1 MNTYRSVPFA
11 GTLHRNTFCSE
22 RRKGGSTTC
31 QVHGKQKRDGQL
43 HSTHSTVQFTHLP
56 HLGESRRFRFD
67 RFAFPGV
74 GQTAFTSSTR
84 RRLSFSS
91 PPRHSPPAAGLLR
104 EVNPTRETLSLS
116 LSRSYFDWLGCPR
129 GVRRYAAEERFFDSL
144 VASGFALPRSSP
156 WHLILFPSPRT
167 SGFPPVDNATD
178 RPSCGQR
185 RLCCL
190 SLYASLPPQAGPRW
204 SVVR

>member
-1 MNTYRSVPFA
+1 MSGPWKTKKGWSTPLHSLHGPIYAPPPPRRVATLPIRSVRVP
-11 GTLHRNTFCSE
+11 
-22 RRKGGSTTC
+22 
-31 QVHGKQKRDGQL
+31 
-43 HSTHSTVQFTHLP
+43 
-56 HLGESRRFRFD
+56 
-67 RFAFPGV
+67 
-74 GQTAFTSSTR
+74 R
-84 RRLSFSS
+84 RRTDSLHVVYTSTPQLLLPTPPLPAGRRSS
-91 PPRHSPPAAGLLR
+91 PRGKPHSR
-104 EVNPTRETLSLS
+104 DSLS

>member
-1 MNTYRSVPFA
+1 MIPIDSYDIIDFLIRQRWRVCLKVKARRTDQIAMNTYRSVPFA

-22 RRKGGSTTC
+22 RREGGSTTC

-116 LSRSYFDWLGCPR
+116 LSL
-129 GVRRYAAEERFFDSL
+129 
-144 VASGFALPRSSP
+144 
-156 WHLILFPSPRT
+156 LF
-167 SGFPPVDNATD
+167 
-178 RPSCGQR
+178 
-185 RLCCL
+185 
-190 SLYASLPPQAGPRW
+190 
-204 SVVR
+204 

>member
-1 MNTYRSVPFA
+1 MIPIDSYDIIDFLIRQRWRVCLKVKARRTDQIAMNTYRSVPPVLCTGTHFA
-11 GTLHRNTFCSE
+11 QKEG
-22 RRKGGSTTC
+22 K
-31 QVHGKQKRDGQL
+31 VHGKQKRDGQL

-116 LSRSYFDWLGCPR
+116 LAPILTGLGAH
-129 GVRRYAAEERFFDSL
+129 GVFGVMPQRRDS
-144 VASGFALPRSSP
+144 SIPSSP
-156 WHLILFPSPRT
+156 AVSRCR
-167 SGFPPVDNATD
+167 V
-178 RPSCGQR
+178 
-185 RLCCL
+185 RLL
-190 SLYASLPPQAGPRW
+190 GI
-204 SVVR
+204 